1 MCKKQTAVS
10 HSSTESE
17 IISLDT
23 GLRLDGL
30 PALELWDLI
39 VSVLGNIS
47 RVSDRSGKPENGE
60 NKHHKSHNKIDA
72 MQDIDSVP
80 SNVQSARQEALL
92 YVFEDNEAVI
102 KMIIKGRSPTMRHV
116 SRTHRVALDWLF
128 DRINLDPKIQIKY
141 IDTKNQLADILTKG
155 NFTRD
160 EWNHLLT
167 LFNISHFSSTACTA
181 AMAKRAQQ
189 ESGEERVTA
198 KSRPMM
204 NLTAR
209 TPSVVSSSASSN
221 PGRTSYGYQDPGKSV
236 PSDDRTGKPVQPSQ
250 PDYTQEDY
258 GRSWSSQ
265 EWKSG
270 AAEHDRSGKPE
281 EISWD
286 TLQKV
291 DPHREEP
298 LLGRNAHSARYGE
311 LIHDRTGKPVSV
323 HHQEQAYSENF
334 VMGSDAAEFVNKV
347 KDQVRNRQKRMSNV
361 AESGDE
367 HSIIWGMFMATTLN
381 AATFMG
387 KNFST
392 IQSVVKNHES
402 LTLKQMFDVTA
413 QLVNNQE
420 EINGLDK
427 ILWGKNSW
435 TRLSLIDDEI
445 VINLQRTKVYVFSD
459 SVLCL
464 GKVLQHPESN
474 EAWKNR
480 VAGIRSEKSY
490 RDYDAINGES
500 TEFEWN
506 IFPGFT
512 TLQLC
517 DKINDLLS
525 NLGQTP
531 ATFTGR
537 ILFMSMFNDISCD
550 RKDNKDE
557 CLRNAESVKVF
568 ARRFGIGQWSF
579 IGPGS
584 EKKWYSSENSP
595 QGAWDNIAEQMLLE
609 FAESGHPTFRATTP
623 LSRGILKSKGRG
635 KLSIHFAADQDTIDT
650 IYRIILSVNQLSVYG
665 AVAAVC
671 EEFEGHQD
679 RSGEPEIMMGQ
690 SIVLGEVKAEAPLH
704 NENPMNDQI
713 IWQQYIQQVESLSPE
728 NKVSK
733 FCKEAGFMR
742 VVEVGQY
749 FVTKDT
755 GDFRQFRS
763 VACREYTLP
772 RDDSASQPKG
782 WIQGNMRIGPV
793 LEVTTSFQHFK
804 YGIEIRIESVN
815 QDNSHSWVRIS
826 YGTVKYVIDSIQ
838 DNTEIPADP
847 QEEQVPQTST
857 SVVAAR
863 SKAKAKPQPRVL
875 VGTTATI
882 PIHER
887 RWIDIEPSKQNLA
900 SYDLSKKVINLLRH
914 NQTLQREEDG
924 AIEFYK
930 NQISSSKSSFTN
942 T

>member
-1 MCKKQTAVS
+1 M
-10 HSSTESE
+10 
-17 IISLDT
+17 
-23 GLRLDGL
+23 
-30 PALELWDLI
+30 
-39 VSVLGNIS
+39 
-47 RVSDRSGKPENGE
+47 
-60 NKHHKSHNKIDA
+60 
-72 MQDIDSVP
+72 
-80 SNVQSARQEALL
+80 SNPARQEALL

-189 ESGEERVTA
+189 GSGEERVTA

-209 TPSVVSSSASSN
+209 MPSVVSSSTSSN
-221 PGRTSYGYQDPGKSV
+221 PGMTSYGYQDPGKSV
-236 PSDDRTGKPVQPSQ
+236 ASDDRSGKPEQPS
-250 PDYTQEDY
+250 PSGYSKEDY

-281 EISWD
+281 STSWEI
-286 TLQKV
+286 LQRV

-298 LLGRNAHSARYGE
+298 LLGGNAHSARYGKM
-311 LIHDRTGKPVSV
+311 IHDGSGKPETVD
-323 HHQEQAYSENF
+323 HQEEANSENF
-334 VMGSDAAEFVNKV
+334 VMGSDAAEFVNRV

-361 AESGDE
+361 AESGEE
-367 HSIIWGMFMATTLN
+367 HSIIWGMFMAATLN

-392 IQSVVKNHES
+392 IQSVVKNLED
-402 LTLKQMFDVTA
+402 LTFKQMFDVTA
-413 QLVNNQE
+413 QLVNNQD

-427 ILWGKNSW
+427 ILWVKDSW
-435 TRLSLIDDEI
+435 TRLSLIGDET

-464 GKVLQHPESN
+464 GKVLEHPESK

-480 VAGIRSEKSY
+480 VAGARSEKSY

-525 NLGQTP
+525 KLGQTP
-531 ATFTGR
+531 ETFSGR

-557 CLRNAESVKVF
+557 CLKNAETVKVL

-609 FAESGHPTFRATTP
+609 FAESG
-623 LSRGILKSKGRG
+623 
-635 KLSIHFAADQDTIDT
+635 KLSIHFAADGDTIDT
-650 IYRIILSVNQLSVYG
+650 IYRIILSVNQLSIYG

-671 EEFEGHQD
+671 EEFENHQD
-679 RSGEPEIMMGQ
+679 GSGEPEILMGQ

-728 NKVSK
+728 IKVSK
-733 FCKEAGFMR
+733 FCKKAGFMR

-749 FVTKDT
+749 FVTKNT
-755 GDFRQFRS
+755 GSLKQFRS

-772 RDDSASQPKG
+772 RDDPASQAKDG
-782 WIQGNMRIGPV
+782 
-793 LEVTTSFQHFK
+793 FK
-804 YGIEIRIESVN
+804 EI
-815 QDNSHSWVRIS
+815 
-826 YGTVKYVIDSIQ
+826 
-838 DNTEIPADP
+838 
-847 QEEQVPQTST
+847 
-857 SVVAAR
+857 
-863 SKAKAKPQPRVL
+863 
-875 VGTTATI
+875 
-882 PIHER
+882 
-887 RWIDIEPSKQNLA
+887 
-900 SYDLSKKVINLLRH
+900 
-914 NQTLQREEDG
+914 
-924 AIEFYK
+924 
-930 NQISSSKSSFTN
+930 
-942 T
+942 